1 MENIIF
7 DITEENIK
15 KAADKLKN
23 GGLVAFP
30 TETVYGLGA
39 DATQDSAVAG
49 IFDAKGRPQFNPLIV
64 HFADIEDAETEVY
77 FNDKARALAKVFCPG
92 SLTMILPRKEG
103 SKVSYLCSAGLD
115 SIAVRVPNHK
125 VARDLIKELGK
136 PIAAPSANRSGSLSP
151 TDAHHVFK
159 SLGLKAGM
167 ILDGGRTEVG
177 LESTVVDMTG
187 DVPTLLR
194 PGFITK
200 DDLDKVIGEV
210 KVEIEVVNNNP
221 KSPGQLLKHYAPNT
235 PVRLNALDTGDG
247 EVLLGFGDID
257 CGENDLNLSSSGNLH
272 EAAANLFA
280 MLHQLDK
287 GGYKAIAVMPIPNHG
302 LGLAINDRLKRAAE
316 K

>member
-49 IFDAKGRPQFNPLIV
+49 IFDAKGRPPFNPLIV